1 MTSNTP
7 MSGRD
12 TAAAFKGL
20 VIGFIAIAII
30 VLTIVYLTAQKFEGH
45 APAATESGATH

>member
-1 MTSNTP
+1 MTAGTP

-20 VIGFIAIAII
+20 LIGAICIAVVVVTITA
-30 VLTIVYLTAQKFEGH
+30 LTNRMYASHETT
-45 APAATESGATH
+45 PAASETR

>member
-1 MTSNTP
+1 MTANTP

-20 VIGFIAIAII
+20 IIGAICIATV
-30 VLTIVYLTAQKFEGH
+30 VLSLVYLTNRKFEGH
-45 APAATESGATH
+45 EQPTAEATH